1 MYIYQDQME
10 QRLEDVCVWA
20 DDMHDVMLVRTHEF
34 KLQIRARITR
44 AWLVKNQENNQTFG
58 LLAHMTEKLPALVQ
72 HWHWWGCLWVDACSL
87 PRILQ
92 AAWWLTEIKLI
103 QYWEMEPKNLRGHL
117 WTVEHAYRKPSW
129 IAYLNQWKKR
139 VTCWWVKITRL
150 DHIIHLTI
158 QHLTYFEVI
167 VPLSLSDPKFLNKC
181 WLAAF

>member
-10 QRLEDVCVWA
+10 QRLEDVCVWS
-20 DDMHDVMLVRTHEF
+20 DDMPDVMLVRTHEF

-58 LLAHMTEKLPALVQ
+58 SLAHMTEKLPALVQ

-117 WTVEHAYRKPSW
+117 WTVEHAYRKPFW

-150 DHIIHLTI
+150 DHMIFTW
-158 QHLTYFEVI
+158 QFNT
-167 VPLSLSDPKFLNKC
+167 
-181 WLAAF
+181 WLILKSSYHFHYLIPNS

>member
-10 QRLEDVCVWA
+10 QRLEDVCVWS
-20 DDMHDVMLVRTHEF
+20 DDMPDVMLVRTHEF